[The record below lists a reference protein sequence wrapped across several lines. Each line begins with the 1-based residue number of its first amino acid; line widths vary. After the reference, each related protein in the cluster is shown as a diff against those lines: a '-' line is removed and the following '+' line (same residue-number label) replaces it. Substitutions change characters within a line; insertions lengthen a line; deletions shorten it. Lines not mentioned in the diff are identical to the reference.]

1 MIDQDLDGDEEEE
14 ELDAQLSS
22 DKIDELED
30 LQDDPRVE
38 NQMNLE
44 DEGELEDDDDLE
56 GEDMGEGMDDFD
68 NMVLPADLIA
78 AAQEM
83 DMKLDPAQIK

>member
-1 MIDQDLDGDEEEE
+1 
-14 ELDAQLSS
+14 
-22 DKIDELED
+22 
-30 LQDDPRVE
+30 
-38 NQMNLE
+38 MNLE

-78 AAQEM
+78 AA
-83 DMKLDPAQIK
+83 